1 MSDKPLAGRVAWVT
15 GGASGMGRAIALRLA
30 ADGADVAIG
39 SLLAAADGVTR
50 PADADTYFP
59 TDGELSE
66 TSDAIQA
73 NGAKAF
79 ARGLDVRSD
88 DSVQSFFD
96 AAQEAL
102 GPIDIL
108 ANVAGI
114 DVHQPMAG
122 HDDGQWHRVIDT
134 NLNGNYRTIRRCLG
148 GMIERGWGRIVVIA
162 STAAS
167 VGAPANAAYCAS
179 KSGIL
184 GLMRC
189 VAIEGAPHGVTC
201 NAISPG
207 YVETPMANTH
217 FQHAVERGDAP
228 SVEAAKAA
236 AVAAYPQGRFI
247 EPEEIASTAAYLCR
261 DEAARITMEDIRISG
276 GALW

>member
-1 MSDKPLAGRVAWVT
+1 MTDTALAGRVAWVT

-30 ADGADVAIG
+30 AEGADVAIG
-39 SLLAAADGVTR
+39 SLLAEGGITR

-59 TDGELSE
+59 TTDELAE
-66 TSDAIQA
+66 TRAAIEA
-73 NGAKAF
+73 EGVTAF

-88 DSVQSFFD
+88 ESVQSFFE
-96 AAQEAL
+96 AASQAL
-102 GPIDIL
+102 GLIDIL
-108 ANVAGI
+108 VNAAGM
-114 DVHQPMAG
+114 DVHQPMAT

-134 NLNGNYRTIRRCLG
+134 NLNGNYRTIRRCFP
-148 GMIERGWGRIVVIA
+148 GMIERGWGRIVIIA

-167 VGAPANAAYCAS
+167 VGALGNAAYCAS
-179 KSGIL
+179 KSGML

-207 YVETPMANTH
+207 YVETPMAETH
-217 FQHAVERGDAP
+217 FQHAVERGEAP

-247 EPEEIASTAAYLCR
+247 APEEIASTAAYLCR
-261 DEAARITMEDIRISG
+261 GEAARVTMEDIRISG